1 MQTVRDLAKSET
13 DLIPLGS
20 ADFSATTAGGK
31 ASALNQLSH
40 EGFPVPPGF
49 VVPADLDFD
58 CVKNELELAVVTL
71 GGYPLAVRSSAQL
84 EDLAAASFAGQYATY
99 LKITTLTGLI
109 EAIQACRVS
118 GNNGHALS
126 YLHKN
131 GYKTNP
137 VRINVLVQKFVDA
150 SIAGVVFS
158 IHPHSGREEHALI
171 ECCHGLGERLV
182 SGEITPT
189 RYVMRLE
196 DGNVIEREANAENV
210 TLADEV
216 LRKLRHYALE
226 LQAYF
231 GTPQDIEW
239 ALDQAGQLWI
249 LQSRPITRIQ
259 WRIDIDEFTNANFR
273 DGGVAAH
280 VCTPLMY
287 SLYREAFQESMSRYF
302 TNIRLL
308 WKTEPQRSWVNMFYG
323 RPYWCVSAV
332 KTVLSKVP
340 GYDEQRFDQ
349 DLGIRKEY
357 GPRGPVRTPITLRT
371 LLPALPVALALERE
385 YRRQLHLTEDY
396 GRTFSQS
403 EARYLRFAES
413 FSAMQDGE
421 FFSLLLAVLKF
432 HDQVQGDYFTTVY
445 NHANY
450 QTDFKKLVDRISDVT
465 GEDISSMVLMSGL
478 RDVSHMRIQSA
489 FRKLVETARHEGMNS
504 SAWNKA
510 LAEFLK
516 RHSHHG
522 DSELDISAP
531 RWGECP
537 ERIRQMVEE
546 VLHAGIEPKDGE
558 AAALEQFHRHSAEV
572 QRVIAI
578 LGRNL
583 WQRFR
588 FQKAFRN
595 RLDTARTYASRR
607 EQMREYST
615 RADWV
620 VRRYALDAGRR
631 LHRGGWLSHE
641 EDVFML
647 QTEDLRAIAQL
658 RADKTHMLAVTSFR
672 KLMHRGYRKLE
683 APGELGRGIS
693 QASADRW
700 VESSGAVLLKGTG
713 CSAGRVTARAR
724 VVSGLA
730 DCINLQP
737 REILVTRS
745 TDPAWTPVF
754 GLVSGIVTEVGGLL
768 SHGAVLGREYGLPT
782 VLNVQGATNIIK
794 TGQILDVDGDLGTV
808 RILPNEVVT
817 LIASPCEPE
826 IATQAGD

>member
-1 MQTVRDLAKSET
+1 MRDLAKNDS

-20 ADFSATTAGGK
+20 PDFSSAAAGGK
-31 ASALNQLSH
+31 ASALHRLIH

-49 VVPADLDFD
+49 VVSADLDFD
-58 CVKNELELAVVTL
+58 CVRNDLELAVATL

-84 EDLAAASFAGQYATY
+84 EDLAGASFAGQYATY
-99 LKITTLTGLI
+99 LKITTVNGLI
-109 EAIQACRVS
+109 DAIQACRVS
-118 GNNGHALS
+118 ANNGCALS

-137 VRINVLVQKFVDA
+137 VLINVLVQKFVDA
-150 SIAGVVFS
+150 SIAGVIFS

-171 ECCHGLGERLV
+171 ECCHGLGGRLV

-189 RYVMRLE
+189 QYVMRLE
-196 DGNVIEREANAENV
+196 DGNVIEREANAEDV
-210 TLADEV
+210 TLSDET
-216 LRKLRHYALE
+216 LSKLRHYALE

-259 WRIDIDEFTNANFR
+259 WRTDIDEFTNANFR
-273 DGGVAAH
+273 DGGVAAG

-287 SLYREAFQESMSRYF
+287 SLYRDAFQESMSRYF
-302 TNIRLL
+302 TNIKLRS
-308 WKTEPQRSWVNMFYG
+308 KTEPQRYWVEKFYG

-349 DLGIRKEY
+349 DLGIQKEY

-385 YRRQLHLTEDY
+385 YRRQLRLTEDY

-413 FSAMQDGE
+413 FWAMQDGE
-421 FFSLLLAVLKF
+421 LFSLLLAVLKF

-450 QTDFKKLVDRISDVT
+450 HTDFKKLVDRISDVT
-465 GEDISSMVLMSGL
+465 GENISSVVLMSGL
-478 RDVSHMRIQSA
+478 RNVSHMRIQSA

-504 SAWNKA
+504 SAWSKTFSD
-510 LAEFLK
+510 FLK
-516 RHSHHG
+516 THSHHG
-522 DSELDISAP
+522 DRELDISAP
-531 RWGECP
+531 RWGERP
-537 ERIRQMVEE
+537 ERIRRMIEE

-558 AAALEQFHRHSAEV
+558 AAAREQFNRHSAEV

-583 WQRFR
+583 WQRIR
-588 FQKAFRN
+588 FQKAFRK
-595 RLDTARTYASRR
+595 RLGTARIYASRR

-620 VRRYALDAGRR
+620 VRRFALEVGRR

-658 RADKTHMLAVTSFR
+658 RTDKTHILEVTSFR
-672 KLMHRGYRKLE
+672 KSMHRGYRKLE

-693 QASADRW
+693 QATADPW
-700 VESSGAVLLKGTG
+700 VEPSGTVLLKGTG
-713 CSAGRVTARAR
+713 CSGGRITARAR
-724 VVSGLA
+724 VVSGLS
-730 DCINLQP
+730 DCINLHP

-768 SHGAVLGREYGLPT
+768 SHGAVLGREYGVPT
-782 VLNVQGATNIIK
+782 VLNVQRATNIIK
-794 TGQILDVDGDLGTV
+794 TSQILDLDGELGTV

-817 LIASPCEPE
+817 PIASPRETE
-826 IATQAGD
+826 IAAQAGD